1 MLGAMLPEDVRPAD
15 PTLPIAT
22 RPEDVVFYVPRYMGP
37 PEDLALMAHMP
48 NLRVVQ
54 LLTAGYDNALRYLPT
69 GVTLC
74 NAGGVHDASTAELG
88 VGLIL
93 ASQRGIDSFARAMP
107 RGAWLHA
114 RRESLAD
121 RSVLII
127 GAGGVARALRDR
139 LVPFE
144 VSVLMVGQ
152 NAREGVHAASDMRGL
167 LPSADIV
174 VLAVPLTDDTRGLVD
189 VDFLARMRD
198 GALLV
203 NLARG
208 PVVDTDALVD
218 AVASGRIRAAL
229 DVTEP
234 EPLPPGHP
242 LWTMPGVLISPH
254 VGGNT
259 SAFLPRA
266 RRLVADQLRR
276 FVGGQPL
283 TSVIVPG

>member
-1 MLGAMLPEDVRPAD
+1 MLPEEVRPAD
-15 PTLPIAT
+15 AALPIAT
-22 RPEDVVFYVPRYMGP
+22 RLEDVVFYVPHYMGP

-54 LLTAGYDNALRYLPT
+54 LLTAGYDNALRHLPA

-93 ASQRGIDSFARAMP
+93 ASQRGIDAFARAMP
-107 RGAWLHA
+107 QGAWLHS
-114 RRESLAD
+114 RRASLAD
-121 RSVLII
+121 RSVLIV

-139 LVPFE
+139 LLPFE
-144 VSVLMVGQ
+144 VSVEMVGRS
-152 NAREGVHAASDMRGL
+152 AREGVHAVAALPDL
-167 LPSADIV
+167 LGTADIV
-174 VLAVPLTDDTRGLVD
+174 VLAVPLTDQTQGLVG
-189 VDFLARMRD
+189 VEFLARMRD

-203 NLARG
+203 NLSRG

-229 DVTEP
+229 DVTDP
-234 EPLPPGHP
+234 EPLPSGHP
-242 LWTMPGVLISPH
+242 LWTAPGVLISPH

-259 SAFLPRA
+259 TAFLPRA

-276 FVGGQPL
+276 FAAGQPL
-283 TSVIVPG
+283 ASVVVG